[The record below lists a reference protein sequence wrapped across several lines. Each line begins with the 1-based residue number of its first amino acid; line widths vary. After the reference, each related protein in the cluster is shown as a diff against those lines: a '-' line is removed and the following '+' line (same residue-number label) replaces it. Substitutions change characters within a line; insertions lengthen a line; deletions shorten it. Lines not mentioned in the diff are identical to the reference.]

1 MIRTTLDGLHTSH
14 DDLLPSVGLL
24 ALDRQYEALQE
35 EFLAAIRRVCDSGRF
50 VLGPDVEEL

>member
-24 ALDRQYEALQE
+24 ALDRQYEVLQR
-35 EFLAAIRRVCDSGRF
+35 EFLGGILAAVGGGYRGRR
-50 VLGPDVEEL
+50 E